1 MKKTILSLLLF
12 SQLSYGAQQSPFIFL
27 DSIKKFNFNGS
38 SLSITAFTNNHELEL
53 INNKNI
59 KEVLLIPNLTEED
72 KITIIA
78 LLNRNDEIIK
88 DRKKLMN
95 YTTSIINLQFVE
107 TEQQSEFSAD
117 NKKVLESLTD
127 KIKKTDEIITDNFN
141 KIKDILLNAEKSQ
154 KLESEE

>member
-95 YTTSIINLQFVE
+95 YTTSIINLQFME

>member
-72 KITIIA
+72 KISIIA

-95 YTTSIINLQFVE
+95 YTTSIINLQFME

-117 NKKVLESLTD
+117 NKRVLESLSD

-141 KIKDILLNAEKSQ
+141 KIKDILLNAEKSI
-154 KLESEE
+154 KIESEE

>member
-59 KEVLLIPNLTEED
+59 KEVLLIPHLTEED
-72 KITIIA
+72 KISIIA

-95 YTTSIINLQFVE
+95 YTTSIINLQFME